1 MHRLFSGIEAG
12 LFGKIL
18 IVVQIVLLLIILLG
32 LRFNDFFLL
41 ALALPTKAYIFIYF
55 LVKAINF
62 VLSTEN
68 FHYKKPKTF
77 CNFSPF
83 FPSIELLF
91 SFWPVGTG
99 WVLILFIDLDVW
111 V

>member
-18 IVVQIVLLLIILLG
+18 IVVQIVLLIILLG

-41 ALALPTKAYIFIYF
+41 ALALPTIAYIFII
-55 LVKAINF
+55 AINF

-68 FHYKKPKTF
+68 FHCKKPKTF